1 MWRKLYYGIGQSP
14 PHLRSFEKKSYQI
27 DFYLLI
33 KCVLNYSKIKDNQFC
48 PDCGDKL
55 ERIIEWDGPTNLCTS
70 CYGVRD
76 YKSNWTTGGKKK

>member
-1 MWRKLYYGIGQSP
+1 MTYNFKCEGCGKV
-14 PHLRSFEKKSYQI
+14 FELEIPTSE
-27 DFYLLI
+27 
-33 KCVLNYSKIKDNQFC
+33 YSKIKDNQFC

>member
-1 MWRKLYYGIGQSP
+1 MTYNFKCEGCGKV
-14 PHLRSFEKKSYQI
+14 FELEIPMSE
-27 DFYLLI
+27 
-33 KCVLNYSKIKDNQFC
+33 YSKIKDNQFC
-48 PDCGDKL
+48 SDCGDKL